1 MDEIKKADVTAT
13 QTQETATGAEK
24 PEVNEE
30 KLFKQEDVNNIVAKE
45 VKSNQEKLFKDLGIE
60 DFESAKDGLAKFR
73 EWQDEQKTEK
83 EKATERMNA
92 LEKEN
97 AEYKVKLSTLEAK
110 NEALKQG
117 VNGESVDDVILLAK
131 NQVNEEVTI
140 EQAIKNVLEKYPQF
154 GSLKKDEDKKQIKF
168 MNGGNSTGTNDDEDI
183 VDKVL
188 RSFNYK

>member
-1 MDEIKKADVTAT
+1 MEEVKNTDVTVEQSQGAV
-13 QTQETATGAEK
+13 TGTEK
-24 PEVNEE
+24 PEVKEE
-30 KLFKQEDVNNIVAKE
+30 KLFKQEDVNNIVARE
-45 VKSNQEKLFKDLGIE
+45 VKENQEKLFKDLGIE

-83 EKATERMNA
+83 EKATEKMNA

-97 AEYKVKLSTLEAK
+97 ADFKAQLSTLAAK

-117 VNGESVDDVILLAK
+117 VKGEAVDDVILLAQS
-131 NQVNEEVTI
+131 QVSEEVTI

-168 MNGGNSTGTNDDEDI
+168 MNGGNSTGTNGNEDI

-188 RSFNYK
+188 KSFNYR